1 MSYPENLK
9 NNIEALWQGTV
20 KMYSPFVAFT
30 DEITITERLKKVMAE
45 NFSIPEAET
54 AAAASKAWAEQL
66 RAKDDI
72 RREGERVLE
81 WVNADPDR
89 HGIVLAG
96 RPYHCDPEVNHGI
109 PEMIAS
115 YGLAVLTEDSIAHL
129 ALQDEDYL
137 TRPLRVTD
145 QWTYHSRLYAAASYV
160 RRFDN
165 LDLVQLN
172 SFGCGVDAVT
182 TDEVAEIL
190 IKSGKLYTLLKI
202 DEVNNLGA
210 ARIRIRSLIS
220 AINMRKENG
229 IVAHPVPTAYHRAE
243 FTKEMKEAGYTLL
256 CPQMSPIHFELL
268 EPVFRQAGYN
278 IVLLDSD
285 NRSAVDMGLKFV
297 NNDAC
302 YPSLITIGQIMD
314 AVLSGKYDTNKLAI
328 LMSQTGGGCRASN
341 YVAFIRLALEKAG
354 LSHIP
359 VVSVNL
365 NGMEKN
371 EGFTYTASMMVRAAQ
386 AVAYGDALQQMVYR
400 VRPYELEPGST
411 DALHDK
417 WRKICIA
424 SLTKKGF
431 GFGEYKR
438 NIRQMVKEFD
448 TLPIRDIPRK
458 NRVGIVGEILVKY
471 MPLANNDLVKVLERE
486 GAEAV
491 VPELLGFMEYC
502 FENSN
507 FKADYLGGSKKTA
520 FISELGIK
528 AVEWVRK
535 PASEAF
541 AQSSRFT
548 PPVDIKT
555 IRKCAEPYLSA
566 GNQCGEG
573 WFLAGEMVELV
584 KSGTPNIVCVQ
595 PFGCLPN
602 HIVGKGV
609 MRSIQRDYPQ
619 ANMIA
624 VDYDP
629 GASEVNQLN
638 RIKLMLTAAARGE
651 RSVPE
656 IYFPGS
662 EDGCSGS
669 CSSCGGSCGEP
680 VMAGAVHG
688 KYDL

>member
-1 MSYPENLK
+1 M
-9 NNIEALWQGTV
+9 
-20 KMYSPFVAFT
+20 
-30 DEITITERLKKVMAE
+30 
-45 NFSIPEAET
+45 
-54 AAAASKAWAEQL
+54 
-66 RAKDDI
+66 
-72 RREGERVLE
+72 
-81 WVNADPDR
+81 
-89 HGIVLAG
+89 
-96 RPYHCDPEVNHGI
+96 
-109 PEMIAS
+109 
-115 YGLAVLTEDSIAHL
+115 
-129 ALQDEDYL
+129 
-137 TRPLRVTD
+137 
-145 QWTYHSRLYAAASYV
+145 
-160 RRFDN
+160 
-165 LDLVQLN
+165 
-172 SFGCGVDAVT
+172 
-182 TDEVAEIL
+182 
-190 IKSGKLYTLLKI
+190 
-202 DEVNNLGA
+202 
-210 ARIRIRSLIS
+210 
-220 AINMRKENG
+220 
-229 IVAHPVPTAYHRAE
+229 
-243 FTKEMKEAGYTLL
+243 
-256 CPQMSPIHFELL
+256 
-268 EPVFRQAGYN
+268 
-278 IVLLDSD
+278 
-285 NRSAVDMGLKFV
+285 
-297 NNDAC
+297 
-302 YPSLITIGQIMD
+302 
-314 AVLSGKYDTNKLAI
+314 
-328 LMSQTGGGCRASN
+328 
-341 YVAFIRLALEKAG
+341 
-354 LSHIP
+354 
-359 VVSVNL
+359 
-365 NGMEKN
+365 
-371 EGFTYTASMMVRAAQ
+371 
-386 AVAYGDALQQMVYR
+386 
-400 VRPYELEPGST
+400 
-411 DALHDK
+411 
-417 WRKICIA
+417 
-424 SLTKKGF
+424 
-431 GFGEYKR
+431 
-438 NIRQMVKEFD
+438 
-448 TLPIRDIPRK
+448 
-458 NRVGIVGEILVKY
+458 GIVGEILVKY